1 MASINGLTRVTATSI
16 QNSGQFYLGNNLDAG
31 TAGQVIVSSGTETAA
46 AWGTNSATLPNALTM
61 GSNVSLASGNASFDG
76 SVADTLNATGGSTI
90 TAGNGISLVGSTV
103 STNNDGTTI
112 NNTGG
117 SGVQNQVLKVPNTL
131 TINGSA
137 FDGSAAVVLTT
148 PDTTYGGSATIN
160 VNPFTTPQTLSCIKV
175 PNTLTINGTPFDGSG
190 SVVLTT
196 PDTQLILA
204 DTDPITISTVG
215 LVNTIG
221 CNFDD
226 DTIVLDGGELAVDH
240 VPNELTFTGYSTGT
254 YDGSSTLAINLVNT
268 NTTYSAG
275 DNINIGGPGNAI
287 GVNKT
292 ITAQNSIQFQNNGT
306 ATTIIGSDYPSKPTV
321 CTYLDLTSA
330 TNILPAAVS
339 PFLGTKIQQTY
350 SAKTFGA
357 TYTEY
362 SSNFRLSFVAQ
373 SANALVEFQAVIAAY
388 SRIFYGAL
396 YDYNLSK
403 FWTVPQTQT
412 RFKYDN
418 GVDQDPTTLYWYLT
432 GLTAG
437 TTYYVSPYFRGNA
450 ASVYVYAGNSGT
462 ADQFAPGIFR
472 VSDGGSNVSVY

>member
-1 MASINGLTRVTATSI
+1 MASINGLTRVSATSI

-31 TAGQVIVSSGTETAA
+31 TTGQVIVSSGTETAA

-61 GSNVSLASGNASFDG
+61 GTNVSLASGNASFDG
-76 SVADTLNATGGSTI
+76 SIADTLNATGGSAI

-103 STNNDGTTI
+103 STNNDNTTI

-117 SGVQNQVLKVPNTL
+117 SGTQNQVIKVPNTL

-148 PDTTYGGSATIN
+148 PN
-160 VNPFTTPQTLSCIKV
+160 
-175 PNTLTINGTPFDGSG
+175 
-190 SVVLTT
+190 
-196 PDTQLILA
+196 TQLTLA

-221 CNFDD
+221 LNFDD
-226 DTIVLDGGELAVDH
+226 DTIFLDGGELAVDH

-254 YDGSSTLAINLVNT
+254 YDGSSTLSINLVDT

-275 DNINIGGPGNAI
+275 DNINIGGPGNSI
-287 GVNKT
+287 SVDQTLTNITSTQFKT
-292 ITAQNSIQFQNNGT
+292 NGT

-350 SAKTFGA
+350 RAKTFGA

-396 YDYNLSK
+396 YDYNASK

-437 TTYYVSPYFRGNA
+437 TTYYVSPYFRGNT
-450 ASVYVYAGNSGT
+450 SPVYVYAGNSGT

>member
-117 SGVQNQVLKVPNTL
+117 SGTQNRVLKVPNTL

-137 FDGSAAVVLTT
+137 YDGSAAVVLTT
-148 PDTTYGGSATIN
+148 PDT
-160 VNPFTTPQTLSCIKV
+160 QLTLAE
-175 PNTLTINGTPFDGSG
+175 T
-190 SVVLTT
+190 
-196 PDTQLILA
+196 A
-204 DTDPITISTVG
+204 PITISSVG
-215 LVNTIG
+215 LTRTIG
-221 CNFDD
+221 VDFDD
-226 DTIVLDGGELAVDH
+226 DTIFLDGGELAVDH

-254 YDGSSTLAINLVNT
+254 YDGSSTLSINLVDT

-396 YDYNLSK
+396 YDYNASK
-403 FWTVPQTQT
+403 FWTIPQTQT

>member
-1 MASINGLTRVTATSI
+1 MASINGLTRVSATSI

-31 TAGQVIVSSGTETAA
+31 LSGQVIVSSGTETAA

-61 GSNVSLASGNASFDG
+61 GTNVSLASGNASFDG
-76 SVADTLNATGGSTI
+76 SIADTLNATGGSAI

-103 STNNDGTTI
+103 ATNNDNTTI

-117 SGVQNQVLKVPNTL
+117 SGTQNQVLKVPNTL
-131 TINGSA
+131 TINGGTP

-148 PDTTYGGSATIN
+148 PDT
-160 VNPFTTPQTLSCIKV
+160 QLTL
-175 PNTLTINGTPFDGSG
+175 
-190 SVVLTT
+190 
-196 PDTQLILA
+196 A
-204 DTDPITISTVG
+204 EAAPITISSVG
-215 LVNTIG
+215 LTRTIG
-221 CNFDD
+221 CDFDD
-226 DTIVLDGGELAVDH
+226 DTIFLDGGELAVDH
-240 VPNELTFTGYSTGT
+240 VPNELTFTGYATGT
-254 YDGSSTLAINLVNT
+254 FDGSSTLSINLVNT

-275 DNINIGGPGNAI
+275 DNINIGGPGNSI
-287 GVNKT
+287 SVNQT
-292 ITAQNSIQFQNNGT
+292 LTNITSTQFKNNGT

-396 YDYNLSK
+396 YDYNASK

>member
-1 MASINGLTRVTATSI
+1 MKSMKLQLIGLRINLNFFILSVYIMASINGLSSISATSI
-16 QNSGQFYLGNNLDAG
+16 QNSGQFYLGNNLDTG
-31 TAGQVIVSSGTETAA
+31 TAGQVIVSAGSQAGA

-61 GSNVSLASGNASFDG
+61 GTNVSLASGNASFDG

-90 TAGNGISLVGSTV
+90 TASNGISLVGSAV

-117 SGVQNQVLKVPNTL
+117 SGTQNQVLKVPNTL

-137 FDGSAAVVLTT
+137 YDGSAAVVLTT
-148 PDTTYGGSATIN
+148 PDT
-160 VNPFTTPQTLSCIKV
+160 QLTL
-175 PNTLTINGTPFDGSG
+175 
-190 SVVLTT
+190 
-196 PDTQLILA
+196 A
-204 DTDPITISTVG
+204 EAAPITISSVG
-215 LVNTIG
+215 LTRTIG
-221 CNFDD
+221 CDFDD

-240 VPNELTFTGYSTGT
+240 VPNELTFTGYATGT
-254 YDGSSTLAINLVNT
+254 YDGSSTLSINLVDT

-330 TNILPAAVS
+330 TNILPAAAS

-362 SSNFRLSFVAQ
+362 SSNFRMSFVAQ

-396 YDYNLSK
+396 YDYNASK
-403 FWTVPQTQT
+403 FWTIPQTQT

-472 VSDGGSNVSVY
+472 VSDGGSNVAVY

>member
-1 MASINGLTRVTATSI
+1 MASINGLTRVSATSI
-16 QNSGQFYLGNNLDAG
+16 QNSGQIYLGNNLDAG

-61 GSNVSLASGNASFDG
+61 GTNVSLASGNASFDG
-76 SVADTLNATGGSTI
+76 SIADTLNATGGSAI

-103 STNNDGTTI
+103 STNNDNTTI

-117 SGVQNQVLKVPNTL
+117 SGTQNQVIKVPNTL

-148 PDTTYGGSATIN
+148 PN
-160 VNPFTTPQTLSCIKV
+160 
-175 PNTLTINGTPFDGSG
+175 
-190 SVVLTT
+190 
-196 PDTQLILA
+196 TQLTLA

-221 CNFDD
+221 LNFDD
-226 DTIVLDGGELAVDH
+226 DTIFLDGGELAVDH

-254 YDGSSTLAINLVNT
+254 YDGSSTLSINLVDT

-275 DNINIGGPGNAI
+275 DNINIGGPGNSI
-287 GVNKT
+287 SVDQTLTNITSTQFKT
-292 ITAQNSIQFQNNGT
+292 NGT

-350 SAKTFGA
+350 IARTFGA

-362 SSNFRLSFVAQ
+362 SSNFRMSFVAQ

-396 YDYNLSK
+396 YDYNASK

>member
-1 MASINGLTRVTATSI
+1 MASINGLTRVSATSI
-16 QNSGQFYLGNNLDAG
+16 QNSGQIYLGNNLDAG

-61 GSNVSLASGNASFDG
+61 GTNVSLASGNASFDG
-76 SVADTLNATGGSTI
+76 SIADTLNATGGSAI

-103 STNNDGTTI
+103 STNNDNTTI

-117 SGVQNQVLKVPNTL
+117 SGTQNQVIKVPNTL

-148 PDTTYGGSATIN
+148 PN
-160 VNPFTTPQTLSCIKV
+160 
-175 PNTLTINGTPFDGSG
+175 
-190 SVVLTT
+190 
-196 PDTQLILA
+196 TQLTLA

-221 CNFDD
+221 LNFDD
-226 DTIVLDGGELAVDH
+226 DTIFLDGGELAVDH

-254 YDGSSTLAINLVNT
+254 YDGSSTLSINLVDT

-275 DNINIGGPGNAI
+275 DNINIGGPGNSI
-287 GVNKT
+287 SVDQTLTNITSTQFKT
-292 ITAQNSIQFQNNGT
+292 NGT

-350 SAKTFGA
+350 IARTFGA

-396 YDYNLSK
+396 YDYNASK